1 MEGKNIL
8 QPSENVL
15 KLQQKIDTYDKEWCK
30 KDESKNF
37 NQKYENDLGKKI
49 VSPAVNT
56 EIEQLVDLM
65 ITVEIQNIKLE
76 FGIKGKE
83 KKKKKPKKKKGK
95 KGKPIPG

>member
-1 MEGKNIL
+1 M
-8 QPSENVL
+8 
-15 KLQQKIDTYDKEWCK
+15 
-30 KDESKNF
+30 
-37 NQKYENDLGKKI
+37 GKKI